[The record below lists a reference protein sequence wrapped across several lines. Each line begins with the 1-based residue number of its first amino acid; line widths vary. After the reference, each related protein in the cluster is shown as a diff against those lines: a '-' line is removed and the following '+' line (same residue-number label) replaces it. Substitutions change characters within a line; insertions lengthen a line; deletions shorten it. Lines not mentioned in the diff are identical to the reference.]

1 MTSKSAEKS
10 SEKSSREKQ
19 LEDLYRLR
27 EIYMRSSMWIRDV
40 KLDGQDICLNRN
52 RKYKNRNGNRAA
64 GSGK

>member
-19 LEDLYRLR
+19 LEELYRLR

-40 KLDGQDICLNRN
+40 KLDSQDICPNRN
-52 RKYKNRNGNRAA
+52 RKYKNRNGNSTA
-64 GSGK
+64 GSEK